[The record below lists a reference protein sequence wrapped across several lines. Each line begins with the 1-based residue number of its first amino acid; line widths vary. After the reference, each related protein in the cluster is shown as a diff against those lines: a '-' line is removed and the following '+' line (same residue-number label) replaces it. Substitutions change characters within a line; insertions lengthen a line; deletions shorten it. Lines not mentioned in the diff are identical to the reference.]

1 MTFMQS
7 IGHMWSSITSAINS
21 ISGNTFIGKTLIAAG
36 ALLTAYFT
44 PIVGLLA
51 TCFATSFVDMIYGI
65 QIAKKQHCKITSD
78 KTRSGTWNKIKA
90 EFAIIGLARMLEFTV
105 LGTTGVFVLT
115 GGATVIITLTE
126 LWSILENLNTLYPNG
141 PWRSLGK
148 YLKKKGEAYTG
159 MELDLE
165 KHDKNDSDNSKVS
178 NGASQDSL

>member
-7 IGHMWSSITSAINS
+7 IGHVWSSIITAINS
-21 ISGNTFIGKTLIAAG
+21 ISGNTFVGKTIIATG

-44 PIVGLLA
+44 PIIGLLI
-51 TCFATSFVDMIYGI
+51 TCFATSFVDMVYGI
-65 QIAKKQHCKITSD
+65 QVAKMQYSKITSS
-78 KTRSGTWNKIKA
+78 KTRRGTWNKMKA
-90 EFAIIGLARMLEFTV
+90 EFAIIALARLLEFTV
-105 LGTTGVFVLT
+105 VGTTGVFVLT

-159 MELDLE
+159 IDLDFNKDD
-165 KHDKNDSDNSKVS
+165 KHDNSNIKETNS
-178 NGASQDSL
+178 